1 MDIVILDSAYKHG
14 ITEENILVCL
24 FNIRGDKLLDD
35 PPPKRLMAGFDNL
48 GRALELI
55 VIEDEE
61 RSLLVVIHAMK
72 LQKQF
77 RYLLEGN

>member
-14 ITEENILVCL
+14 ITEESILACL
-24 FNIRGDKLLDD
+24 FNTRGDKILAD
-35 PPPKRLMAGFDNL
+35 PPLKRLIAGFDHI

-55 VIEDEE
+55 VVEDEE
-61 RSLLVVIHAMK
+61 RSRAVVIHAMR

-77 RYLLEGN
+77 EYLLGSN